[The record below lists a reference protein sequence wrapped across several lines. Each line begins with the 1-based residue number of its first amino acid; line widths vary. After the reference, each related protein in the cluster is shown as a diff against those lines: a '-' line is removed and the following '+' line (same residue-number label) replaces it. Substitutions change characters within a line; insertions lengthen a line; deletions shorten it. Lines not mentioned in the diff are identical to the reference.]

1 MRKHPKPSF
10 SVVLIARNEA
20 KTLPRLVKSLAEF
33 QKRGGDIVVI
43 DTGSTDETVA
53 LAKTLGCTVYPVGDR
68 FKITITEEMAK
79 AINDKFVVIGE
90 QPIVAAGQK
99 LFDYTSARNYAASL
113 SGRDFVFM
121 PDCDEVLTSLDI
133 DAIDKA
139 IAEGAERFE
148 YNFVFSH
155 DSFGNAAVKFLHSKF
170 YDRRKL
176 AWRGIVHEC
185 RFPL

>member
-1 MRKHPKPSF
+1 MKPPKPSF

-20 KTLPRLVKSLAEF
+20 NTLPRLVKSLAEF
-33 QKRGGDIVVI
+33 QKRGGDIIVV

-53 LAKTLGCTVYPVGDR
+53 IAKTLGCTSCPVGNR
-68 FKITITEEMAK
+68 FQHVITPEQAK
-79 AINDKFVVIGE
+79 DINEKFVVLGE
-90 QPIVAAGQK
+90 APIVK
-99 LFDYTSARNYAASL
+99 ENERLFDYAAARNYAASL

-121 PDCDEVLTSLDI
+121 PDCDEILTALDL
-133 DAIDKA
+133 DAIEKA

-155 DSFGNAAVKFLHSKF
+155 DEFGREALKFLHSKF

-185 RFPL
+185 LFPI